1 MFVFAV
7 VLLEAVML
15 PRGLSWRVVD
25 VQIGGADTG
34 VSVFVGLGFE
44 TGRFCFASVISA
56 RLAGLH
62 RFYRPIVLL
71 RCISQRQMRVLL
83 EYPAAL
89 RILLVPQSIDAA
101 MRTAEHVDS
110 LHLNHLPTADILLNV
125 DGCELGSGGGVT
137 VLLGQ

>member
-1 MFVFAV
+1 MGLPEGADFVGKAQFGCGFAWRLDGGVRDTSSFELVQVERGLVMFVSAV
-7 VLLEAVML
+7 VLLEAMML

-34 VSVFVGLGFE
+34 VPIFVGLGFE
-44 TGRFCFASVISA
+44 TGRFCLASVISA

-62 RFYRPIVLL
+62 RLYRPIVLL

-89 RILLVPQSIDAA
+89 
-101 MRTAEHVDS
+101 
-110 LHLNHLPTADILLNV
+110 
-125 DGCELGSGGGVT
+125 
-137 VLLGQ
+137 